1 MSQSDNN
8 KELPLIP
15 FADLKGK
22 AFVIPYQQRGYKWTS
37 SNVEELLCDLRE
49 FIHSG
54 EKKKV
59 YCLQPIAIVPNG
71 DNTYTVLDGQQRLTT
86 LYLLYV
92 YLSGQAPYRFI
103 YERDK
108 DSGKDMSRRVF
119 LENIATVEK
128 SIIDSSRDFYYIH
141 NAYAHICRVF
151 TEWTKQSCRDDAP
164 EQLLKESLERHKKQ
178 FLKLLKETKND
189 SKSIRLIWY
198 EVKKDRQYEVF
209 RNLNSGK
216 IPLTNSD
223 LIKALF
229 LNEVSE
235 LPLGERVKTASMFEQ
250 MEEQMKNDH
259 FWYMCCADELRNGQ
273 TRMDFIFNIV
283 AGCKKSD
290 YDIDPRWSFRNYFSK
305 TDNGSLSEKWKQ
317 VRHTYLRLKDLYE
330 DIYCYHYIGFLTY
343 NSKENT
349 LNSAQRLLKLSR
361 DTTHSEFRD
370 KLKKDIKQILTRN
383 HHCVQ
388 DYNFEESSKKDLRLL
403 FLLHN
408 VETIL
413 QKYESLHN
421 SAKLRLDFGFERFPF
436 ELLHR
441 QDWDI
446 EHIASNT
453 DSDFRNPEDR
463 ESWLN
468 SIKADLGDKY
478 PLEDVLEKENSYTR
492 TKSKE
497 AFNSLYK
504 AIMTHCD
511 KEIGGDAIK
520 DTDETREGK
529 NKMQIGNLTLLDS
542 HTNRSYH
549 NALFPRKRRYIIVAN
564 GLTAR
569 TDDAEAGISKS
580 FIPPCTLSVF
590 TKAYSKGSNLT
601 LNAWT
606 QPDADAYVKDIEQKL
621 RDYFEADEKK

>member
-1 MSQSDNN
+1 MSQPDNN

-15 FADLKGK
+15 FAYLKGK
-22 AFVIPYQQRGYKWTS
+22 KFVIPYQQRGYKWTS

-49 FIHSG
+49 FIEHSG

-71 DNTYTVLDGQQRLTT
+71 DNSFTVLDGQQRLTT
-86 LYLLYV
+86 LYLLYF
-92 YLSGQAPYRFI
+92 YLSGQAPYDFI

-108 DSGKDMSRRVF
+108 DSGEAMSRTDF
-119 LENIATVEK
+119 LKNIKTVGQK
-128 SIIDSSRDFYYIH
+128 VIDSGRDFYFIH
-141 NAYAHICRVF
+141 NAYVHICHVF
-151 TEWTKQSCRDDAP
+151 TEWA
-164 EQLLKESLERHKKQ
+164 KESCGDETTEQ
-178 FLKLLKETKND
+178 FRKLLEETDND
-189 SKSIRLIWY
+189 SKSVRLIWY
-198 EVKKDRQYEVF
+198 EVKKERQHEVF

-229 LNEVSE
+229 LNEVSG
-235 LPLGERVKTASMFEQ
+235 LPSGERIKTASMFEQ

-259 FWYMCCADELRNGQ
+259 FWYMCCADELRKGQ
-273 TRMDFIFNIV
+273 TRMDFLFNIV

-290 YDIDPRWSFRNYFSK
+290 YDIDSRWSFRNYFSK
-305 TDNGSLSEKWKQ
+305 KEKGTLSEKWRQ

-343 NSKENT
+343 NSKEDT
-349 LNSAQRLLKLSR
+349 LNSAQRLLESSR
-361 DTTHSEFRD
+361 DKTHSEFVNE
-370 KLKKDIKQILTRN
+370 LKTKIKQILTRN
-383 HHCVQ
+383 HHSVQ
-388 DYNFEESSKKDLRLL
+388 DYHYEDSSKKDLRLL

-421 SAKLRLDFGFERFPF
+421 SAKLRLDFSFERFPF
-436 ELLHR
+436 ELLHK

-453 DSDFRNPEDR
+453 DSDFRNPKDR

-468 SIKADLGDKY
+468 SIKADLGGKY
-478 PLEDVLEKENSYTR
+478 PSEDVLELENSYTR

-497 AFNSLYK
+497 AFNPLYK

-511 KEIGGDAIK
+511 KEIGADAIK
-520 DTDETREGK
+520 DTDETGK
-529 NKMQIGNLTLLDS
+529 GKDKMQIGNLTLLDS
-542 HTNRSYH
+542 HTNQSYH
-549 NALFPRKRRYIIVAN
+549 NALFPRKRKYIIVAN
-564 GLTAR
+564 GLTDR
-569 TDDAEAGISKS
+569 TDEDEVGISKS
-580 FIPPCTLSVF
+580 FIPTCTLSVF

-621 RDYFEADEKK
+621 SYYFESDEKK